1 MACTSPKPL
10 CDQDFLDSVAT
21 TIIPGK
27 VRLNND
33 DLEIIHDTLEQWRLM
48 RRLDNVQ
55 PKVDNDP
62 TSAADWYRKG
72 DECPITDVQRLKEPN
87 SRYSI
92 MLN

>member
-1 MACTSPKPL
+1 MACTPPTL
-10 CDQDFLDSVAT
+10 CDQDFLDIVAAT
-21 TIIPGK
+21 FIPGK

-62 TSAADWYRKG
+62 TSAADWYREG
-72 DECPITDVQRLKEPN
+72 DECPITYDQRLIEHN

-92 MLN
+92 ILN